1 MSKDRKWEITSKF
14 INICI
19 ALTQSTKRNSWLY
32 QQTRGRKIAASGRSQ
47 SARPV
52 SEICRFDGNNKFRE
66 NLKPEMPHR
75 NGENASCFGCKT
87 SKCVYFH
94 SKNSSHSCCLL
105 AGLNRL
111 RYDRMGKKLRK
122 YKKTTWASI
131 WSHCPKHR
139 SLLQSSVPGCRG
151 NEQPPRGV
159 VSSSSQLN
167 RERCSSVDVTCFG
180 PVE

>member
-1 MSKDRKWEITSKF
+1 MGNHIKIYKHLHSADAEHEKKF
-14 INICI
+14 
-19 ALTQSTKRNSWLY
+19 WLY

-87 SKCVYFH
+87 SKCVYFD

-105 AGLNRL
+105 QAWTAFG
-111 RYDRMGKKLRK
+111 MTEWGKSCENT
-122 YKKTTWASI
+122 KTQ
-131 WSHCPKHR
+131 HGHR
-139 SLLQSSVPGCRG
+139 
-151 NEQPPRGV
+151 
-159 VSSSSQLN
+159 
-167 RERCSSVDVTCFG
+167 FG
-180 PVE
+180 PTAQNTDRCFNLLFLGVEETSNLQEAWSPLAANWTKNGAHQLMLLALGQ